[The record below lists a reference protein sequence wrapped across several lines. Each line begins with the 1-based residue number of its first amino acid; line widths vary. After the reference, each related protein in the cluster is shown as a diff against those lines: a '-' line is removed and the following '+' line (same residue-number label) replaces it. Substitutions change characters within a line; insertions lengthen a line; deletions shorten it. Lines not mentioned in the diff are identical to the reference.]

1 MGDLMRGRRCLV
13 MGASS
18 HRSIGW
24 GIARALHR
32 EGAALAFSYS
42 SERSKARLDDLVDTL
57 PDGARVPRFQC
68 DVGSDDEIASLF
80 RRLGEHWD
88 GALDVFVHTAGHA
101 RAEELSGS
109 YLDISRDGYAFAHSL
124 SAYSLVVCARE
135 AAPLLVAGATQHAG
149 AQGGG
154 GAQNAGPQQGVV
166 PGGSSIITITYPAG
180 QRVMPYYNVMASA
193 KAALETHVRYLAAE
207 LGPRGIR
214 VNAISA
220 GPIRTLSASAVKSLA
235 AGRRQME
242 ERAPLRRNVETED
255 VGNVALFLA
264 SDLAR
269 SITGEILNA
278 DNGLYV
284 LGI

>member
-1 MGDLMRGRRCLV
+1 MGDLLRGRRCLV

-24 GIARALHR
+24 GIARALYR
-32 EGAALAFSYS
+32 EGAKLAFSYS
-42 SERSKARLDDLVDTL
+42 SERSRTHLNELVDAL
-57 PDGARVPRFQC
+57 PDGSRVPRFQC
-68 DVGSDDEIASLF
+68 DVGSDEEIGALF
-80 RRLGEHWD
+80 RRVGEHWD
-88 GALDVFVHTAGHA
+88 GALDVLVHTAGHA

-124 SAYSLVVCARE
+124 SAYSLVACARE
-135 AAPLLVAGATQHAG
+135 AAPLLQAGAARAAG
-149 AQGGG
+149 AQDDGVQDGGG
-154 GAQNAGPQQGVV
+154 QQSVA
-166 PGGSSIITITYPAG
+166 PGGSSIITITYPPG
-180 QRVMPYYNVMASA
+180 QRVMPDYNVMASA

-269 SITGEILNA
+269 CVTGEILNA
-278 DNGLYV
+278 DNGFHV

>member
-42 SERSKARLDDLVDTL
+42 SERSKAHLDELVDSL
-57 PDGARVPRFQC
+57 PEAASVPRFQC
-68 DVGSDDEIASLF
+68 DVGSDEEIAALF
-80 RRLGEHWD
+80 RRIGEHWD
-88 GALDVFVHTAGHA
+88 GALDVLVHTAGHA

-109 YLDISRDGYAFAHSL
+109 YLDISREGYAFAHSL
-124 SAYSLVVCARE
+124 SAYSLVACARE
-135 AAPLLVAGATQHAG
+135 AAPLLEGGATQTAG
-149 AQGGG
+149 MQDG
-154 GAQNAGPQQGVV
+154 GAKDGIA

-180 QRVMPYYNVMASA
+180 QRVMPDYNVMASA

-242 ERAPLRRNVETED
+242 ARAPLRRNVETED
-255 VGNVALFLA
+255 VGNVALFLV

-269 SITGEILNA
+269 CVTGEILNA
-278 DNGLYV
+278 DNGFHV
-284 LGI
+284 LGV